1 MKWAPQQII
10 IIKKHFCDV
19 KIWLFPVQR
28 LSTLQQLELSSTQC
42 SQLKFG
48 LTSDTGR
55 ANKLSSDFL
64 FFKFWFHM
72 KWTNHKLRF
81 DIYRRHMH
89 KSFELFVVSCRVLRI
104 SRQRDPWQHAA
115 SLPQQEQAPPEEDL
129 FLCFFC
135 IFSGFSSGF
144 LFYFVRRQ
152 LKRKVEEKISY
163 MSPGHSSWPGYN
175 RELLLGRRRPP
186 TKKDI

>member
-1 MKWAPQQII
+1 MTWARQQII

-19 KIWLFPVQR
+19 KICPAAIYSATTWAFLYSVLTTKAWVNTRHGKGKQIIQWIFYF
-28 LSTLQQLELSSTQC
+28 SN
-42 SQLKFG
+42 FG
-48 LTSDTGR
+48 FTWSER
-55 ANKLSSDFL
+55 A
-64 FFKFWFHM
+64 
-72 KWTNHKLRF
+72 TNWDL
-81 DIYRRHMH
+81 IYIGGTCIN
-89 KSFELFVVSCRVLRI
+89 LLNFVVSCRVLRI
-104 SRQRDPWQHAA
+104 TRQRDPWQHAA

-129 FLCFFC
+129 FLCFFR

-152 LKRKVEEKISY
+152 LKRKVGEKISY

>member
-19 KIWLFPVQR
+19 KICPAAIYSATTWAFLYSVLTTKAWNNTRHGKGKQII
-28 LSTLQQLELSSTQC
+28 QC
-42 SQLKFG
+42 IFYFSNFG
-48 LTSDTGR
+48 FTWSERT
-55 ANKLSSDFL
+55 
-64 FFKFWFHM
+64 
-72 KWTNHKLRF
+72 TNWDL
-81 DIYRRHMH
+81 IYIGGTCIN
-89 KSFELFVVSCRVLRI
+89 LLNFVVSCRVLRI

-129 FLCFFC
+129 FLCFFLYFFGVQFR
-135 IFSGFSSGF
+135 ISI
-144 LFYFVRRQ
+144 LFCASAIKKKSV
-152 LKRKVEEKISY
+152 KGKISY